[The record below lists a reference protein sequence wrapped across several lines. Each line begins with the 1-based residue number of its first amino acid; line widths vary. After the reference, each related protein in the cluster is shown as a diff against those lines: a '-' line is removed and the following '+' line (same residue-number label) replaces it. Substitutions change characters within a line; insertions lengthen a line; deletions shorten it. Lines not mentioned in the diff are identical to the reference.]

1 VSISS
6 ELRLRAL
13 NAVVTNEKI
22 FPKAEK
28 VKVFD
33 PYTAELIAEVAKCGI
48 DEVSQACV
56 LAEKAFKR
64 GMPLYERIAVLE
76 RLASILTAR
85 DEDFAAV
92 ITLESGKCIRDSRIE
107 VRRAIETVK
116 FTAAEARTVA
126 SRVIPT
132 DVTEAGFGSLALEK
146 RIPRGVV
153 AAITPFNFPL
163 NTVVHKV
170 APAIAVGCTVVLK
183 PAHQTP
189 LTALLF
195 QQCALEAGLGKDWLQ
210 VVTDGDGSAGAALVE
225 NLIPS
230 VISFTGSSRVGWSIA
245 AKSPRKKTLLELGS
259 NAPVIVT
266 ESADIEDAAEKI
278 VTGAYAAGGQSCISV
293 QRVFVHRSIHE
304 KFQGIIVA
312 KVAQLKAADPFEEST
327 SVGPLITVEASQ
339 RVNSWID
346 EAEAAGA
353 SILVGGS
360 HGQKVNL
367 PTIVANAPLGTKL
380 REQEVFGPV
389 FTLLVYDSFSEAI
402 NLANETIYGLQAGVF
417 THDLSQSLAAFES
430 LAFGGVLIN
439 DIPTSRLDQQPYG
452 GVSES
457 GNTREGPHYAMH
469 ELTDVRMLRMRSTQV
484 GSIK

>member
-1 VSISS
+1 MSISS

-13 NAVVTNEKI
+13 SAVVTNEKL

-33 PYTAELIAEVAKCGI
+33 PYTAELIAEVAKCGL
-48 DEVSQACV
+48 DEVNQACV

-107 VRRAIETVK
+107 VRRAIETIK

-225 NLIPS
+225 SPIPS

-266 ESADIEDAAEKI
+266 ESADIEDAAE
-278 VTGAYAAGGQSCISV
+278 YAAGGQSCISV

-312 KVAQLKAADPFEEST
+312 KVAQLKASDPFEEST

-339 RVNSWID
+339 RVNLWID

-389 FTLLVYDSFSEAI
+389 FTMLVYDSFSEAI

-469 ELTDVRMLRMRSTQV
+469 ELTDVRMLRMRSTHV
-484 GSIK
+484 GTIK